1 MLGYV
6 GMSSGA
12 SWGIVEAVFRWFGVD
27 SGRVRQNECV
37 TDVTEMCYICDMA
50 DLNLRNIHP
59 GLISKL
65 KADAATNGSTLR
77 DHCVCLLTG
86 QASPEPPT
94 QAIPDRRN
102 LKDVPK
108 RSRPTAYAGATRAPA
123 LTTAAQVVSAVPG
136 VHLASQLPQPAAYQ
150 RPSHAA
156 NCTCFTCRPPQ

>member
-86 QASPEPPT
+86 Q
-94 QAIPDRRN
+94 DR
-102 LKDVPK
+102 K
-108 RSRPTAYAGATRAPA
+108 S
-123 LTTAAQVVSAVPG
+123 VV
-136 VHLASQLPQPAAYQ
+136 
-150 RPSHAA
+150 
-156 NCTCFTCRPPQ
+156 